1 MEETNLQNE
10 INKLDSDVREYI
22 DVMGM
27 EGNGIE
33 LKIRD
38 YIDKCIDTKL
48 NQIKDRVID
57 DLIRKM
63 EEDYRE
69 LASYCENKETAEAVE
84 EAVVFTKNCNENGKV
99 INV

>member
-1 MEETNLQNE
+1 MEESNL
-10 INKLDSDVREYI
+10 
-22 DVMGM
+22 
-27 EGNGIE
+27 E

-38 YIDKCIDTKL
+38 YVDRCVEQKL
-48 NQIKDRVID
+48 NEIKDGVID
-57 DLIRKM
+57 DLLRKM

-84 EAVVFTKNCNENGKV
+84 DAVVFTTNCNENGKK